1 MGKNIGTSLG
11 LIGMQYKTAISI
23 IKRGFQGS
31 SRDFIFFGCPVFIV
45 LRCQS
50 GSPNVLFLCR
60 FVICECYHLAV
71 NDSFVKTENAKF
83 TGWYDLVA
91 IMGVITQRT

>member
-1 MGKNIGTSLG
+1 MGKNIGTLQG
-11 LIGMQYKTAISI
+11 LIGMQYKTAISV

-31 SRDFIFFGCPVFIV
+31 LKDFIFSRCPVFIV

-50 GSPNVLFLCR
+50 PSANVLFLCR

-71 NDSFVKTENAKF
+71 NDAFVKTENAKF
-83 TGWYDLVA
+83 SGWYDLVA